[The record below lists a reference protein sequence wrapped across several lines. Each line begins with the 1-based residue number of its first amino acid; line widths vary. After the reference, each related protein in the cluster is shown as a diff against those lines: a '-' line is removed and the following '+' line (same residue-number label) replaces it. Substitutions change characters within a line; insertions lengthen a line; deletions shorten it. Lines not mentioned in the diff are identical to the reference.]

1 MKIEMNQDENVRIQG
16 MLEYESRYWQRGKKV
31 VAGVDEVGRGPLAG
45 PVVAA
50 AVVFHENPDIPMID
64 DSKKLTAEIR
74 EYLYD
79 IIQAEAWYVGVGIA
93 SVSEIDQIN
102 ILQASYLAMSRA
114 IDELNVRPD
123 HLLIDGG
130 DYQNS
135 DLPYSAIIKGD
146 SLSYSI
152 AAASIIAKVTRDRIM
167 QNYDKDYPQYGF
179 SQHKGYATRLHLDAI
194 EQFGFCSI
202 HRRSFHPK
210 RFSDLQLRLF
220 ENDQSF

>member
-1 MKIEMNQDENVRIQG
+1 MKIEMNQDEMIRIQG
-16 MLEYESRYWQRGKKV
+16 MLEYESRYWQSGKKV

-50 AVVFHENPDIPMID
+50 AVVFHESPDIPMID
-64 DSKKLTAEIR
+64 DSKKLTSEIR

-79 IIQAEAWYVGVGIA
+79 IIKAEAWYLGVGIA

-123 HLLIDGG
+123 HLLVDGR
-130 DYQNS
+130 DYENS
-135 DLPYSAIIKGD
+135 DLPYSAIIRGD
-146 SLSYSI
+146 SISYSI

-167 QNYDKDYPQYGF
+167 KNYDKNYPQYGF

-194 EQFGFCSI
+194 EQFGFCLI

-220 ENDQSF
+220 ENDQSY